1 MIMLI
6 FLFTFAGR
14 GGEKCGVDGV
24 KNNLAAVAASE
35 EKKPKLIM
43 TLQ

>member
-1 MIMLI
+1 LQ
-6 FLFTFAGR
+6 
-14 GGEKCGVDGV
+14 GVDGA
-24 KNNLAAVAASE
+24 KNNLAAVAAGE